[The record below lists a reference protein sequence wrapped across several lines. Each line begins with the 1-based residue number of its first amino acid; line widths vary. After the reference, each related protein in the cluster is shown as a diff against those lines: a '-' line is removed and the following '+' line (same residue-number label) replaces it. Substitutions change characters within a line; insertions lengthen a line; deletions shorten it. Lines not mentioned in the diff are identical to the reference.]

1 MSTQEIGYAD
11 ALSEL
16 QQILGE
22 LEAEDI
28 DIDVLAVKVERAAEL
43 IRVCRGRINDAEVR
57 GSEGSAGWAWATCSW
72 TGGAVVP
79 GGASAQ
85 YQASCTPRSLA
96 SCTQER
102 AWASSPSSAELTRK
116 IRPAAVSTGTTRT
129 GRSSRPVNRRCS
141 RCAFSMLLKL
151 PNTAASAKH
160 CEAKTK
166 ANAAVLRAAGQRGAQ
181 AARRGSPGITGSVL
195 GRSG

>member
-57 GSEGSAGWAWATCSW
+57 VKEIVAGLDQDDDLSDPEDDWD
-72 TGGAVVP
+72 
-79 GGASAQ
+79 GAS
-85 YQASCTPRSLA
+85 SDD
-96 SCTQER
+96 
-102 AWASSPSSAELTRK
+102 
-116 IRPAAVSTGTTRT
+116 
-129 GRSSRPVNRRCS
+129 
-141 RCAFSMLLKL
+141 
-151 PNTAASAKH
+151 
-160 CEAKTK
+160 
-166 ANAAVLRAAGQRGAQ
+166 
-181 AARRGSPGITGSVL
+181 
-195 GRSG
+195 

>member
-57 GSEGSAGWAWATCSW
+57 VKEIVAGLDGESSSSDSED
-72 TGGAVVP
+72 
-79 GGASAQ
+79 
-85 YQASCTPRSLA
+85 
-96 SCTQER
+96 
-102 AWASSPSSAELTRK
+102 ASSAD
-116 IRPAAVSTGTTRT
+116 
-129 GRSSRPVNRRCS
+129 
-141 RCAFSMLLKL
+141 
-151 PNTAASAKH
+151 
-160 CEAKTK
+160 
-166 ANAAVLRAAGQRGAQ
+166 
-181 AARRGSPGITGSVL
+181 
-195 GRSG
+195 

>member
-57 GSEGSAGWAWATCSW
+57 VKEIVAGMDREEGESSE
-72 TGGAVVP
+72 
-79 GGASAQ
+79 
-85 YQASCTPRSLA
+85 
-96 SCTQER
+96 
-102 AWASSPSSAELTRK
+102 
-116 IRPAAVSTGTTRT
+116 
-129 GRSSRPVNRRCS
+129 
-141 RCAFSMLLKL
+141 
-151 PNTAASAKH
+151 
-160 CEAKTK
+160 
-166 ANAAVLRAAGQRGAQ
+166 
-181 AARRGSPGITGSVL
+181 
-195 GRSG
+195 

>member
-57 GSEGSAGWAWATCSW
+57 VKEIVAGLDHESSSSDPEDDWDD
-72 TGGAVVP
+72 
-79 GGASAQ
+79 
-85 YQASCTPRSLA
+85 
-96 SCTQER
+96 
-102 AWASSPSSAELTRK
+102 ASSDD
-116 IRPAAVSTGTTRT
+116 
-129 GRSSRPVNRRCS
+129 
-141 RCAFSMLLKL
+141 
-151 PNTAASAKH
+151 
-160 CEAKTK
+160 
-166 ANAAVLRAAGQRGAQ
+166 
-181 AARRGSPGITGSVL
+181 
-195 GRSG
+195 

>member
-57 GSEGSAGWAWATCSW
+57 VKEIVAGMDGEEGESSE
-72 TGGAVVP
+72 
-79 GGASAQ
+79 
-85 YQASCTPRSLA
+85 
-96 SCTQER
+96 
-102 AWASSPSSAELTRK
+102 
-116 IRPAAVSTGTTRT
+116 
-129 GRSSRPVNRRCS
+129 
-141 RCAFSMLLKL
+141 
-151 PNTAASAKH
+151 
-160 CEAKTK
+160 
-166 ANAAVLRAAGQRGAQ
+166 
-181 AARRGSPGITGSVL
+181 
-195 GRSG
+195 